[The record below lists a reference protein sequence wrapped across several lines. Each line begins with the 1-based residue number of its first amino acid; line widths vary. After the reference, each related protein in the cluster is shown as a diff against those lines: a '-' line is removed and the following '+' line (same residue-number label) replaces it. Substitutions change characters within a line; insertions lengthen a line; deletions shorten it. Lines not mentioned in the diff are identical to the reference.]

1 MRIWES
7 DHQKEAIW
15 SYIKFST
22 YSKGKSM
29 EIGQENLYVD
39 IRGFKG

>member
-1 MRIWES
+1 MKVITKRKRF
-7 DHQKEAIW
+7 DLTLN
-15 SYIKFST
+15 FST

-39 IRGFKG
+39 IGGFKG